1 MDMETSEPVQPAE
14 PLPEPPAE
22 RPRAAPVA
30 PRPRRKFTLHFGPP
44 FWTIASIISLLVNV
58 VLIAVLISV
67 GRQLFTLKNLVEKQ
81 LIAGLYDNFILMDQA
96 HIRTTIPVNTNVPA
110 KFDLPLKTNTTV
122 TLTEDTTIV
131 NATVA
136 RLQVGGAY
144 NGLLITNAPANIV
157 LPAGTRLPIALD
169 LTVPVNQTI
178 PVSLNVMVDI
188 PLNQTDLHK
197 PFVGLQETV
206 RPYYNLMEQLP
217 NSWSDVLC
225 GKPDSMFCG
234 ILFP

>member
-1 MDMETSEPVQPAE
+1 MESNEPIQPQ
-14 PLPEPPAE
+14 PLPEPPVPQAAAVKPKS
-22 RPRAAPVA
+22 RPGF
-30 PRPRRKFTLHFGPP
+30 KLHFGPP
-44 FWTIASIISLLVNV
+44 FWTIASIISLLINV
-58 VLIAVLISV
+58 VLIVVLISV
-67 GRQLFTLKNLVEKQ
+67 GGQLFTLKNLVEKQ

-96 HIRTTIPVNTNVPA
+96 HIRTTIPVKTNVPA

-122 TLTEDTTIV
+122 TLTEDTTIQ

-206 RPYYNLMEQLP
+206 RPYYNLMEGLP
-217 NSWSDVLC
+217 NSWADVLC
-225 GKPDSMFCG
+225 GKPDSAICG
-234 ILFP
+234 LFYP